1 MWNLQRL
8 IEIAIKKGR
17 YMYLLLNDKEK
28 IIVDTVQELATRGL
42 QLDEY
47 KIYSLSPVESSE
59 LIDDGQIR
67 DAICYVLKGNQMTK
81 SELIETVNI
90 NIDVSKP
97 KISKVITKMKRE
109 NVIYDAYDRNYLG
122 ERLIGML

>member
-1 MWNLQRL
+1 
-8 IEIAIKKGR
+8 
-17 YMYLLLNDKEK
+17 MYLLLNDKEK

-67 DAICYVLKGNQMTK
+67 DAICYVLKDNQMTK

-90 NIDVSKP
+90 NIDVSKS

-109 NVIYDAYDRNYLG
+109 KVIYNVDDWNYLG

>member
-1 MWNLQRL
+1 
-8 IEIAIKKGR
+8 
-17 YMYLLLNDKEK
+17 MYLLLNDKEK
-28 IIVDTVQELATRGL
+28 IIVDTVQELATRGF

-67 DAICYVLKGNQMTK
+67 DAICYVLKGSQMTK

-109 NVIYDAYDRNYLG
+109 KVIYDVDDWNYLG
-122 ERLIGML
+122 ERFIGML